1 MRTVGVIA
9 EYDPF
14 HLGHAYH
21 LQQARQRTQ
30 ADWVLCVMSGCFT
43 QRGQGALL
51 SPAQRARM
59 ALESGADVVLELP
72 VPWAVREAEHFALG
86 SISILHRL
94 GCITHVA
101 FGAETDDLPALSR
114 CAALLEQP
122 SPSLGAAV
130 RERLAQG
137 RFPSCGAGRRTGST
151 FSRSGAIQTQ
161 QCPWAMLSAGLVTAA
176 FVHAASAG
184 SPRR

>member
-59 ALESGADVVLELP
+59 ALESGADVVLE
-72 VPWAVREAEHFALG
+72 AAGGKDTFAL
-86 SISILHRL
+86 
-94 GCITHVA
+94 A
-101 FGAETDDLPALSR
+101 WK
-114 CAALLEQP
+114 CARP
-122 SPSLGAAV
+122 N
-130 RERLAQG
+130 
-137 RFPSCGAGRRTGST
+137 
-151 FSRSGAIQTQ
+151 
-161 QCPWAMLSAGLVTAA
+161 GLVTVVALYEEA
-176 FVHAASAG
+176 QAQIGRASC
-184 SPRR
+184 RERVYVLV